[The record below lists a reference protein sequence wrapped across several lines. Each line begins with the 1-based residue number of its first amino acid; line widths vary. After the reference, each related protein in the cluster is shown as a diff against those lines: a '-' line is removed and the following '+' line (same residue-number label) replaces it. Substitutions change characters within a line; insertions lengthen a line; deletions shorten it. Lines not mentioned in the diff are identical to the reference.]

1 MHKVTI
7 IGNLGRDPELRYSP
21 SGDAVCS
28 MNVAENRNY
37 TKADGEKVKV
47 TIWFRVSI
55 WKGAAEACK
64 KYLTKGSKVYVEGTL
79 EADKESGGPRTFKKQ
94 NGEVG
99 ASFEVRAERVD
110 FLGGNEAQAEPKT
123 EEEIPF

>member
-47 TIWFRVSI
+47 TTWFRVSI
-55 WKGAAEACK
+55 WKAAA
-64 KYLTKGSKVYVEGTL
+64 KGSKVYVEGTL

-110 FLGGNEAQAEPKT
+110 FLGGNEAQPESKPQT